1 MRLRNRKRGVTYIE
15 VIVAMA
21 FVGVCTASLA
31 DSLSFS
37 TSMIGYNQ
45 RRAIIQTKLQSAIDE
60 LKTSALSNLPSN
72 GSANFSFSLSGSR
85 TVSVTETFTRVAT
98 KNLTQLVI
106 SASWPE
112 TRGTRSFN
120 DTMSFE
126 VYMRGPDN
134 PNGN

>member
-1 MRLRNRKRGVTYIE
+1 M
-15 VIVAMA
+15 VAMA
-21 FVGVCTASLA
+21 FVAVCTASLA

-37 TSMIGYNQ
+37 TSMISYNQ
-45 RRAIIQTKLQSAIDE
+45 RRAIVQNNLQSAIDE
-60 LKTSALSNLPSN
+60 LKAAALTALPSDGTTN
-72 GSANFSFSLSGSR
+72 NSFTISGSR
-85 TVSVTETFTRVAT
+85 TVSVTATFTRVGA

-126 VYMRGPDN
+126 VYMRGPDL
-134 PNGN
+134 